1 MFPPEDSMRK
11 LDSLFTKCSTI
22 FVFALLFGA
31 SAFGQNLRQDLQ
43 KSFKKFNITRLDAAQ
58 MRGEGVD
65 SSFNIQTTENN
76 FVLDLTPRDLR
87 AWNYRAETTTAEGR
101 KPLASPPVET
111 FRGRIAGEPDSEV
124 RLTVKGATVEGYF
137 ATRAQRFFIEPARRY
152 SEFAAESDLVV
163 YREEDFINPEG
174 FACASEL
181 GEKIERGKAMIASR
195 EAAAAPGA
203 IRVIEIA
210 TEADFEFVNLM
221 GGANQANAEIL
232 SILNMVEGVYESQL
246 GLTFDIVYQHVWTTS
261 DGYNGANSSTL
272 MDSFRGYWNAN
283 RTNVSRDVAH
293 LWTAKPNVLAQG
305 LAYLNAICRLPQFA
319 YGLSGRVEWAPAKFD
334 VTAHEI
340 GHNLNASHAEEPQGC
355 GNTIMNSVLYAD
367 TPLTFCSFSRTE
379 ITNFVA
385 ANGSCLS
392 ERASGAARF
401 DFDNDRKAD
410 TVVFRPSNGTWYMVK
425 SGSGA
430 FEGFQFGQ
438 SGDKPVPADY
448 DGDGKADA
456 AVFRDGVWYRL
467 KSSTSTFDGVSFGA
481 NGDVP
486 APADFDGDGKTDV
499 AVFRPSNGYWFILN
513 SGSGAFVAVQFGASG
528 DVPMPA
534 DFDGDGKG
542 DITVFRPSN
551 GAWYRSNSSNNSF
564 FGTQF
569 GMIGDKPVSGDF
581 DGDAKADIAVFRPSN
596 GYWFILR
603 SNGGALSAVPFGIA
617 TDLPVPA
624 DFNGDG
630 KTDLGVFRDGIW
642 HRFSLADSAYSAV
655 QFGAPGDV
663 PAPAFYVP

>member
-11 LDSLFTKCSTI
+11 LDSLFTKTSIT
-22 FVFALLFGA
+22 FVFALLFA
-31 SAFGQNLRQDLQ
+31 TSAFGQNLRQDLQ
-43 KSFKKFNITRLDAAQ
+43 KSFKNFNITRLDAAQ
-58 MRGEGVD
+58 LRGASAN
-65 SSFNIQTTENN
+65 SSLNIQTAEKN
-76 FVLDLTPRDLR
+76 FVLNLTPRNLR
-87 AWNYRAETTTAEGR
+87 AWNYRAETTTADGLR
-101 KPLASPPVET
+101 TLAFPPVET
-111 FRGRIAGEPDSEV
+111 FRGRIAGETDSEV
-124 RLTVKGATVEGYF
+124 RLTIDGATVEGYF
-137 ATRAQRFFIEPARRY
+137 ATRGQRFFIEPARKY
-152 SEFAAESDLVV
+152 SESAAEADLVV

-174 FACASEL
+174 FTCASEL
-181 GEKIERGKAMIASR
+181 GEKIERGKAMVAA
-195 EAAAAPGA
+195 EAAAATSA
-203 IRVIEIA
+203 MRVIEIA

-221 GGANQANAEIL
+221 GGANPANAEIL

-246 GLTFDIVYQHVWTTS
+246 GLTFDVVYQHAWTTS
-261 DGYNGANSSTL
+261 DGYNGASSNTL
-272 MDSFRGYWNAN
+272 IESFRGFWNTN

-305 LAYLNAICRLPQFA
+305 LAYMNAICRLPHFA
-319 YGLSGRVEWAPAKFD
+319 YGLSGRVDWTPAKFD

-355 GNTIMNSVLYAD
+355 GSTIMNSVLYAD
-367 TPLTFCSFSRTE
+367 TPLTFCTFSRNE
-379 ITNFVA
+379 IASFVSV
-385 ANGSCLS
+385 NGSCLS

-410 TVVFRPSNGTWYMVK
+410 TVVFRPSNGAWYMLK
-425 SGSGA
+425 SGSGT
-430 FEGFQFGQ
+430 FEGFRFGQ
-438 SGDKPVPADY
+438 TGDKPVPADF
-448 DGDGKADA
+448 DGDGKTDA
-456 AVFRDGVWYRL
+456 AVFRNGAWYRL
-467 KSSTSTFDGVSFGA
+467 KSSTSTFDGVSFGVA
-481 NGDVP
+481 GDVP
-486 APADFDGDGKTDV
+486 APADFDGDGKADV
-499 AVFRPSNGYWFILN
+499 AVFRPSNGYWFVLN
-513 SGSGAFVAVQFGASG
+513 SGNGAFVAVQFGANG

-551 GAWYRSNSSNNSF
+551 GAWYRLNSGNNSF

-569 GMIGDKPVSGDF
+569 GAVGDKPVSGDF

-603 SNGGALSAVPFGIA
+603 SNGGALSALPFGIS
-617 TDLPVPA
+617 TDVPVPA

-630 KTDLGVFRDGIW
+630 KTDLGVFRDGVW

-655 QFGAPGDV
+655 QFGAAGDV